1 MLDVRLQ
8 KLWARKQDE
17 QLIKGLDLDIKDF
30 FVEEK
35 RQEYK

>member
-8 KLWARKQDE
+8 KLWTRKQDE

-30 FVEEK
+30 FAEEK
-35 RQEYK
+35 RREFK